1 MALEQ
6 TATKRWELT
15 DEEWCELCFLILDV
29 GKTRGRLERT
39 LLSEER
45 PTLHQLWTA
54 MSAYRRSSD
63 QLVGYMAA
71 RLRAKA
77 GVEQRRAA

>member
-29 GKTRGRLERT
+29 GKTRGRLERM
-39 LLSEER
+39 LLAEER
-45 PTLHQLWTA
+45 PSLNQLWVA

-63 QLVGYMAA
+63 QLFDYMAE
-71 RLRAKA
+71 RLRMKA
-77 GVEQRRAA
+77 GIEHRRAA